1 MKKGI
6 RFDLRV
12 ANPMQKWISIILL
25 AGMCPQSLSDTG
37 LSALEAK

>member
-12 ANPMQKWISIILL
+12 ANPMLNAFRKEEKKTL
-25 AGMCPQSLSDTG
+25 ANKKHL
-37 LSALEAK
+37 